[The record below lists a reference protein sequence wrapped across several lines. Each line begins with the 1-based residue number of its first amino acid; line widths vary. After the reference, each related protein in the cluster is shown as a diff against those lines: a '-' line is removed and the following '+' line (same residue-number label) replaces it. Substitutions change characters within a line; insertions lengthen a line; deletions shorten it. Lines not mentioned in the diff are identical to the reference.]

1 MGYSAADVLPNSHPN
16 PFNCRVTPRFPEV
29 MSLLAEE
36 RERWAV

>member
-1 MGYSAADVLPNSHPN
+1 MSYSAADVLPISHHT
-16 PFNCRVTPRFPEV
+16 PFDCKVTPRFPEV